1 MNGPVCNPSNT
12 SWVYITVSNSPNPPR
27 VWMRLCKHG
36 KIALLLKANTITVVK
51 DGQFMHVL
59 PRSVFSSL
67 NNWPYKIRK
76 DEKKYYFIS
85 SMYGIR
91 QMPAA

>member
-1 MNGPVCNPSNT
+1 
-12 SWVYITVSNSPNPPR
+12 
-27 VWMRLCKHG
+27 
-36 KIALLLKANTITVVK
+36 LLKANTITVVK